1 MSEREHLLQGWVENI
16 LRGDVR
22 AISRA
27 ISSVENGGAQAQEL
41 LRRLF
46 PHTGHA
52 ILLGITGAPGAGKST
67 LVDSLATVLRN
78 AGHTVG
84 VLAVDPSSPFT
95 GGAILGDRVRMQ
107 AHDSDPGTYIRSM
120 ATRGALGGLSAA
132 TLDAAVV
139 LDAAGKDFILVETV
153 GVGQDE
159 IEIMRL
165 ADVTLV
171 LLVPGMGDDVQ
182 AFKAGIMEIADI
194 FVINKSDLPGTERLE
209 QEIRSLLSLSPASQ
223 QDAHHH
229 EQGVLESGASLT
241 LPSPSQPWE
250 PPIVK
255 TVATEQQGMEELWE
269 TISRYL
275 AFSRDQGILK
285 QRRVDHWQVRILKL
299 LREQLLQQI
308 RQEVL
313 GNGALHEYAAAVAS
327 RQEDPYSVADKILA
341 QAGQRG
347 TKQQG

>member
-1 MSEREHLLQGWVENI
+1 
-16 LRGDVR
+16 
-22 AISRA
+22 
-27 ISSVENGGAQAQEL
+27 QAQEL

-52 ILLGITGAPGAGKST
+52 TLLGITGAPGAGKST
-67 LVDSLATVLRN
+67 LVDSLATVLRK

-107 AHDSDPGTYIRSM
+107 AHASDPGTYIRSM

-139 LDAAGKDFILVETV
+139 LDAAGKDYILVETV

-159 IEIMRL
+159 VEVMRL

-194 FVINKSDLPGTERLE
+194 FVINKSDLPGAERLE
-209 QEIRSLLSLSPASQ
+209 QEIRALLSLSPASQ
-223 QDAHHH
+223 
-229 EQGVLESGASLT
+229 S
-241 LPSPSQPWE
+241 WE
-250 PPIVK
+250 PPIMK
-255 TVATEQQGMEELWE
+255 TVATEQQGVEELWE

-285 QRRVDHWQVRILKL
+285 QRRVDHWQVRILEL
-299 LREQLLQQI
+299 LRERLLQQV
-308 RQEVL
+308 RQDVL
-313 GNGALHEYAAAVAS
+313 GNGALRQYAAAVAS
-327 RQEDPYSVADKILA
+327 RQQDPYSVADKILA

-347 TKQQG
+347 TS

>member
-1 MSEREHLLQGWVENI
+1 MSEREQLLESWIESI
-16 LRGDVR
+16 RSGDVR

-27 ISSVENGGAQAQEL
+27 ITSVENGDAQAQEL

-52 ILLGITGAPGAGKST
+52 TLMGVTGAPGAGKST
-67 LVDSLATVLRN
+67 LVDALATVLRK

-107 AHDSDPGTYIRSM
+107 AHASDPGTYIRSM

-139 LDAAGKDFILVETV
+139 LDAAGKDFVLIETV

-165 ADVTLV
+165 ADVTVL
-171 LLVPGMGDDVQ
+171 LLVPGMGDEVQ

-194 FVINKSDLPGTERLE
+194 FVINKSDLPGAERLE
-209 QEIRSLLSLSPASQ
+209 QEIRALLSLAPAGQ
-223 QDAHHH
+223 R
-229 EQGVLESGASLT
+229 
-241 LPSPSQPWE
+241 WE
-250 PPIVK
+250 PPVVK
-255 TVATEQQGMEELWE
+255 TVATEQQGVNELWE
-269 TISRYL
+269 AISRYL

-285 QRRVDHWQVRILKL
+285 QRRVEHWQSRILDL
-299 LREQLLQQI
+299 LREKLLQQ
-308 RQEVL
+308 VL
-313 GNGALHEYAAAVAS
+313 GSVVSNGALRQHAAAVAS
-327 RQEDPYSVADKILA
+327 RQEDPYSVADEILA
-341 QAGQRG
+341 QAGHRAA
-347 TKQQG
+347 K